1 MKDDG
6 LRRLGLWMLLGLSP
20 VALAQQ
26 PAGSTEA
33 AKQEAAAAAPVAATA
48 TPGAP
53 AATDAVQQPK
63 LVVEDLRPGIGQA
76 AQAGMNLVVHY
87 TGWLYQADALG
98 YRGRKF
104 DSSKDRG
111 QPLTFTLGVGQVI
124 KGWDTGLVGMK
135 VGGLRR
141 LVIPPQ
147 LAYGDHNVGNGLIP
161 PNSTLVFD
169 VELLGIESSQLKEN
183 VR

>member
-1 MKDDG
+1 MNANR
-6 LRRLGLWMLLGLSP
+6 LRCLGLWVLLGLSP
-20 VALAQQ
+20 VAIAQPPAGGADATQ
-26 PAGSTEA
+26 PAADA
-33 AKQEAAAAAPVAATA
+33 A
-48 TPGAP
+48 
-53 AATDAVQQPK
+53 QQPK
-63 LVVEDLRPGIGQA
+63 LIVEDLRPGVGQA

-87 TGWLYQADALG
+87 TGWLYQAGALG

-124 KGWDTGLVGMK
+124 QGWDDGLVGMK

-161 PNSTLVFD
+161 PNSTLVFE